1 MTTLLDL
8 APDELLST
16 TRAVR
21 RRLDLTRPVPL
32 DVVRECIEVALQA
45 PTGSN
50 QQGWHFVVVTDAAK
64 RAALGSIYARAFA
77 IYKDMPFAAGNLF
90 QDDPSRAPVQKRV
103 MGSAQYLADHMGDAP
118 VLLVPCID
126 GRVDG
131 QPGFLSA
138 SVWGSLFPAVW
149 SFMLAARARGLG
161 TSWTSLHLMFEQEAA
176 DVLGIPYESVSQG
189 ALVPVAYT
197 VGTDFRPGARQPLEG
212 IVHVDSW

>member
-64 RAALGSIYARAFA
+64 RGALGSIYARAFA

-103 MGSAQYLADHMGDAP
+103 KRAQHAVARRVPTPTPTPRVAAP
-118 VLLVPCID
+118 RPIA
-126 GRVDG
+126 
-131 QPGFLSA
+131 P
-138 SVWGSLFPAVW
+138 
-149 SFMLAARARGLG
+149 RAKRSRLC
-161 TSWTSLHLMFEQEAA
+161 
-176 DVLGIPYESVSQG
+176 
-189 ALVPVAYT
+189 
-197 VGTDFRPGARQPLEG
+197 R
-212 IVHVDSW
+212 

>member
-1 MTTLLDL
+1 MMIRV
-8 APDELLST
+8 ELGKGG
-16 TRAVR
+16 R
-21 RRLDLTRPVPL
+21 RPVW
-32 DVVRECIEVALQA
+32 A
-45 PTGSN
+45 P
-50 QQGWHFVVVTDAAK
+50 K
-64 RAALGSIYARAFA
+64 RAAIGSIYARAFA

-103 MGSAQYLADHMGDAP
+103 MDSAQYLADHMGDAP

-161 TSWTSLHLMFEQEAA
+161 TAWTTVHLEREA
-176 DVLGIPYESVSQG
+176 DVANVVGIPCMDVTQV
-189 ALVPVAYT
+189 ALIPVART
-197 VGTDFRPGARQPLEG
+197 IGTEFRPATRRPLDAV
-212 IVHVDSW
+212 VHWDAW

>member
-64 RAALGSIYARAFA
+64 RAAIGSIYARAFA

-90 QDDPSRAPVQKRV
+90 QDDPARAPVQKRV
-103 MGSAQYLADHMGDAP
+103 MDSAQYLADHMGDAP

-131 QPGFLSA
+131 QLGFLSA